1 MASRAILTGMNLL
14 RKLFTKICYKE
25 AWLAC
30 LDVCIYHILI
40 STTSNSAWNT
50 CENIRNVG
58 SIEIKNPIRGWAIVD
73 ATATATE
80 DTTSGFDTRTDID
93 ADIDIHVDT
102 HSDHTDPT
110 ETEIKTDTDESTII
124 DIEKTRLTIEGWHW
138 YLHWCWLDT
147 SIDTH
152 YA

>member
-1 MASRAILTGMNLL
+1 MPVRT
-14 RKLFTKICYKE
+14 
-25 AWLAC
+25 
-30 LDVCIYHILI
+30 
-40 STTSNSAWNT
+40 
-50 CENIRNVG
+50 VG

-102 HSDHTDPT
+102 HSDLTDPT
-110 ETEIKTDTDESTII
+110 ETDTKTDTEKSTII

-138 YLHWCWLDT
+138 YLHWCWTTTLVLIHILPQKLTLRLVCLAGLDWT
-147 SIDTH
+147 D
-152 YA
+152 